1 MDARFVAPLCSFK
14 FSYWK
19 ISKVLQREDIDWMA
33 TFVASK
39 PEYIHYLAFMV
50 PSQMCKLLM
59 LRALKHPQT
68 VLNPSGML
76 AFELCA
82 NKKLDAL
89 FTLQDV
95 LFASVFTEKW
105 CLVFRKCSWA
115 SHLHFV

>member
-1 MDARFVAPLCSFK
+1 
-14 FSYWK
+14 
-19 ISKVLQREDIDWMA
+19 
-33 TFVASK
+33 
-39 PEYIHYLAFMV
+39 MV

-95 LFASVFTEKW
+95 LFASVFTENGVW
-105 CLVFRKCSWA
+105 FLESVLRLLIYILSEGQTIFVISLVPR
-115 SHLHFV
+115 L